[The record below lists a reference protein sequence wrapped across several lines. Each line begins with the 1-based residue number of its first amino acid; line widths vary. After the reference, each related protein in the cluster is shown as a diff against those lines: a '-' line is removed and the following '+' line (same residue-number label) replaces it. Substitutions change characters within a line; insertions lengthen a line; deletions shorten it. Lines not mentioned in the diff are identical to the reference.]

1 MIIFLIYYV
10 TWNIKLISLAFFLP
24 FSMRLLENLKLYIRL
39 TFEAPVVFLLGSTGL
54 GHASDVSCKRL
65 VGSTN
70 SWPTLAEVC
79 FREMNSLV
87 LWVFFH
93 EQRQA
98 LSWRSQ
104 ELSLESCWYY
114 TTTARAKGIRVG
126 NPELLY
132 SPSSTSSFPAP
143 DFEILPLFLMPSES
157 MVLGRPQEQEWI
169 EATVTVPVNCYEGK
183 ELMLFLHEDSGRSG
197 EGEL

>member
-1 MIIFLIYYV
+1 M
-10 TWNIKLISLAFFLP
+10 
-24 FSMRLLENLKLYIRL
+24 KLYIRL
-39 TFEAPVVFLLGSTGL
+39 TVEAAVVFLLGSTGL
-54 GHASDVSCKRL
+54 AHASDVSCKRL

-70 SWPTLAEVC
+70 CRPTLAEVC
-79 FREMNSLV
+79 SREIKSPV

-98 LSWRSQ
+98 LSWKSQ

-114 TTTARAKGIRVG
+114 TTTVRAKGIQVG

-132 SPSSTSSFPAP
+132 SPYSTSCIPAP
-143 DFEILPLFLMPSES
+143 DFEILRLLLMPSES

-183 ELMLFLHEDSGRSG
+183 ELMLLLHEDSGRSG
-197 EGEL
+197 EGEM